1 MKKIYKIKV
10 ENKTY
15 EVEVEEVKEVAGNVV
30 SSGVQAPVAAP
41 VQAAAP
47 VAAAPVAPSAGT
59 TEVLAPMPGVLVDI
73 RVNVGD
79 NVTRGQVVAV
89 LEAMKMETEILS
101 DVDGKVTAVKA
112 SKGASINHD
121 DLILTIN

>member
-15 EVEVEEVKEVAGNVV
+15 EVEVEEVNEVAGSVV
-30 SSGVQAPVAAP
+30 SSGVQTPAP
-41 VQAAAP
+41 AAAP
-47 VAAAPVAPSAGT
+47 VAVSGDSAK
-59 TEVLAPMPGVLVDI
+59 VVAPMPGVLIDI
-73 RVNVGD
+73 KVNVGD
-79 NVTRGQVVAV
+79 TVAKGQVVAV

-101 DVDGKVTAVKA
+101 DVDGKVTAVNA
-112 SKGASINHD
+112 SKGANVNHD

>member
-15 EVEVEEVKEVAGNVV
+15 EVEVESISEVAGNVV
-30 SSGVQAPVAAP
+30 STAAP
-41 VQAAAP
+41 AAAAPAP
-47 VAAAPVAPSAGT
+47 VAAAPVAASGERS
-59 TEVLAPMPGVLVDI
+59 EVKAPMPGVVFDI
-73 RVNVGD
+73 KVNVGD
-79 NVTRGQVVAV
+79 AVTRGQVVAV

-101 DVDGKVTAVKA
+101 EVDGKVTEIKA
-112 SKGASINHD
+112 PKGTNVVLD

>member
-15 EVEVEEVKEVAGNVV
+15 EVEVQEITEVAGDVV
-30 SSGVQAPVAAP
+30 SSGVQTPVATPVQAATPVAPVAA
-41 VQAAAP
+41 
-47 VAAAPVAPSAGT
+47 SGER
-59 TEVLAPMPGVLVDI
+59 TEILAPMPGVLVDI
-73 RVNVGD
+73 KVNVGD
-79 NVTRGQVVAV
+79 AVTKGQVVAV

-101 DVDGKVTAVKA
+101 DVDGKVTEVRA
-112 SKGASINHD
+112 SKGANINHD